1 MTNSTNQKVAALQSQ
16 LNELAAFRNATNNP
30 TLQQSFDAQIKAVK
44 DELAAL
50 NPVQSLTASVESA
63 VNARVDEMIPSPLFE
78 DMQPVVAIKAING
91 AAGSIMRHIL
101 YRNRVHE
108 GIMSRQAMSVAGTSG
123 WKRTDHSTSPY
134 DSEEDTLLA
143 IADEMK
149 SAIASLAQ
157 LLCDHGHTCAR
168 AKRENVKLDVSGN
181 EGHKA
186 GYDEFITMEFVIRS
200 DAASKNRKAAE
211 NAVRG
216 EIIRAMAPNVIA
228 ASV

>member
-1 MTNSTNQKVAALQSQ
+1 MNNQKITALRSQ
-16 LNELAAFRNATNNP
+16 LNELAAFRNATSNP
-30 TLQQSFDAQIKAVK
+30 ALQQSFDAQIKAVK

-63 VNARVDEMIPSPLFE
+63 VNDRVDEMTPSPIFE
-78 DMQPVVAIKAING
+78 DMQPVVAIKCING
-91 AAGSIMRHIL
+91 AAGSVMRHIV

-108 GIMSRQAMSVAGTSG
+108 AIMSRQAMAVAGTSG
-123 WKRTDHSTSPY
+123 WKRTEHSTSPY

-149 SAIASLAQ
+149 SAITTLAQ
-157 LLCDHGHTCAR
+157 LLCDHEHTCAR
-168 AKRENVKLDVSGN
+168 ATRENVKLDVSGN

-186 GYDEFITMEFVIRS
+186 GYDEFPTMAYVLRS
-200 DAASKNRKAAE
+200 DEAGKQRRAVE

-216 EIIRAMAPNVIA
+216 EIVRAMAPNVIA